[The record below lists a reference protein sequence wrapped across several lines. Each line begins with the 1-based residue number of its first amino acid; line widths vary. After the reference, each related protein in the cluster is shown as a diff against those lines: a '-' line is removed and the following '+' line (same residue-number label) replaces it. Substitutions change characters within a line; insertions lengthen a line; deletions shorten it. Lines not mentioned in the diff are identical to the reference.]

1 MPAEGRQ
8 QPQQRGE
15 GQGAAILRAPEMR
28 SVLVS
33 LMYLTSYD
41 GMGAARVTCVDG
53 CECAPHL
60 FDAFEASDRRNVSVV
75 VERTFAVTPAAQCTL
90 RFVVTNRTRSSGHK
104 FKIVNVAVGAPL
116 GEGA

>member
-1 MPAEGRQ
+1 M
-8 QPQQRGE
+8 
-15 GQGAAILRAPEMR
+15 
-28 SVLVS
+28 S